1 MFAII
6 HSVAVHR
13 VHRVGMCAS
22 LLLGHVVL
30 ALLTGS

>member
-6 HSVAVHR
+6 HSVA

>member
-6 HSVAVHR
+6 HSVAAHR
-13 VHRVGMCAS
+13 VAMCAS